1 MVTGRNCME
10 ESNSTKN
17 NTLKLSI
24 QVRLN
29 GLSFCILETATNK
42 IEFYKRVSFE
52 KDHNP
57 VKVLREIEKI
67 YDEEKAL
74 AQSFEEVSVLFSNEL
89 YSTVPREFFVE
100 EEASNLLKFNT
111 KILQTDVVEH
121 DSINEEMANVY
132 IPYTN
137 ITNYLFDKYGEFEFK
152 HTATILIQE
161 LLELSAFEETSV
173 YLNNYNEYYDLVI
186 IRNKKLVFCNTFNYD
201 TPQDLIYY
209 LLFTAEQL
217 HLDPLE
223 LKLILLGDIDKDSA
237 EYKIMYTY
245 INSIEFLEPRFKLE
259 NEYAKKDFQRKEFL
273 LLKQLGCE

>member
-1 MVTGRNCME
+1 ME

-161 LLELSAFEETSV
+161 LLELSAFEETNV

-201 TPQDLIYY
+201 SPQDLIYY

-245 INSIEFLEPRFKLE
+245 IKNIEFLEPRFNLE
-259 NEYAKKDFQRKEFL
+259 NEYAGKDFQRKEFL